1 MDKLIREFK
10 NPPAAYR
17 GKPFW
22 CWNGKLEG
30 QELDRQLEVFEKMG
44 MGGAFCHS
52 RTGLRTEYLSDEW
65 FELINR
71 CAAKG
76 KKDGMEIWLY
86 DEDRYPSGTAGGM
99 VTENRELGIHYLRLN
114 KAQGDFKWQE
124 GVICAFILE
133 FKEDKIVRKER
144 IYKDAAVPE
153 NCEIWYFTSEIM
165 NSGSFYNGNP
175 YADNANPET
184 VERFIELT
192 HKRYVEKCGEYIK
205 DGTIKGIFTDEPHH
219 GGVMNG
225 FAISN
230 PDGAHLIPHPK
241 NLFKHFENEYGYKL
255 EDYLPEIYA
264 FDASGRAEQVKW
276 HYMLLLQKLFLENFM
291 GKIRDY
297 CHENGLLFTG
307 HVLHEDSLTAQ
318 AVMQGSVMRCY
329 EYMDCPGVDVLW
341 EENRDYQ
348 IVKQLSSAARQ
359 LEKPWLLSE
368 LYGCTGW
375 QTNFASYKAMGD
387 WQALLGINMRCQH
400 LSFYTMQGESKR
412 DYPASIF
419 YQSAWWDQFGAV
431 EDYFSR
437 INVLSMGK
445 ALCRT
450 LVVNPVES
458 VYTRIHPG
466 WAFFLNAV
474 DEKVCK
480 LEGEYRAL
488 FYMLI
493 ENKIDFD
500 YGDEEM
506 MSRLASV
513 KDGVLSVGAGK
524 YDTVIVPPC
533 LTLRSSTFELLEKF
547 AAQGGKLI
555 LMGDMPGLENALKS
569 GRMEKLQG
577 ERIPFDEKELM
588 SRLPVP
594 PVTVKKDGKNVKE
607 ILSRVTLIGDRLFV
621 YLINNDRVNP
631 VGPVDI
637 EIEGEGVLERWDART
652 GEITR
657 LPGGM
662 KLEKT
667 FAPGEEIILCRCA
680 SSQAALPE
688 NYSLGEER
696 TISEFAYKLEEPNVC
711 VLDQVS
717 IKVDDEEFMPVQE
730 ILKADIYLRDRF
742 KIERR
747 SGEMLQPW
755 YKESRNIKEE
765 NVCRLTMRFE
775 FECEYVTDMKLALE
789 TPELFEVKINGHE
802 VHAGGDWFI
811 DPCIKTADI
820 PAGVIKPGINQVV
833 LTTNF
838 NGGVNLEA
846 LYILGQFGVRIDGLR
861 RIIEQL
867 PKTLAAGDICSQ
879 GLPFYGGVIE
889 YIMPEAIKGRTRVS
903 ALFDG
908 ACLQANSGENNSLIA
923 FAPYYTDID
932 AQGPLSLRLYL
943 TRRNTFGP
951 LHMKPATAFS
961 YGPENF
967 VTQGE
972 NFDYTG
978 YMLLPAGLREP
989 VKLTTLKK

>member
-1 MDKLIREFK
+1 MDKLLKEFK

-22 CWNGKLEG
+22 CWNGQLEG
-30 QELDRQLEVFEKMG
+30 EELERQLEVFEKMG

-52 RTGLRTEYLSDEW
+52 RVGLRTEYLSDEW

-76 KKDGMEIWLY
+76 KRDGMEMWLY

-114 KAQGDFKWQE
+114 KAQGEFKFSE
-124 GVICAFILE
+124 EVISAFILE
-133 FKEDKIVRKER
+133 FKEGKIARKER
-144 IYKDAAVPE
+144 IFADAAVPAG
-153 NCEIWYFTSEIM
+153 CEIWYFTSEIM

-192 HKRYVEKCGEYIK
+192 HKRYVEKCGDYIK

-230 PDGAHLIPHPK
+230 ENGTHLVPLPK
-241 NLFKHFENEYGYKL
+241 DLFKHFKAEYGYEL

-264 FDASGRAEQVKW
+264 FDIQDRAEQVKW
-276 HYMLLLQKLFLENFM
+276 HYMLLLQKLFLENFL
-291 GKIRDY
+291 GKLRDY
-297 CHENGLLFTG
+297 CHENGLLLTG
-307 HVLHEDSLTAQ
+307 HVLHEDCLSAQ

-329 EYMDCPGVDVLW
+329 EYMDRPGVDVLW
-341 EENRDYQ
+341 EENREYQ

-375 QTNFASYKAMGD
+375 QSNFASYKAMGD

-419 YQSAWWDQFGAV
+419 FQSAWWDKFSAV

-445 ALCRT
+445 PICST
-450 LVVNPVES
+450 LVINPVES

-466 WAFFLNAV
+466 WAVMLSPL
-474 DEKVCK
+474 DEQVCK
-480 LEGEYRAL
+480 MEGEYRAL

-493 ENKIDFD
+493 ENNIDFD
-500 YGDEEM
+500 YGDEDM
-506 MSRLASV
+506 MSRLSSV
-513 KDGVLSVGAGK
+513 NNGVLSVGAGR
-524 YDTVIVPPC
+524 YDTVIIPPC
-533 LTLRSSTFELLEKF
+533 LTLRSSTFGLLEEF
-547 AAQGGKLI
+547 AAQGGKII
-555 LMGDMPGLENALKS
+555 LMGDMPQRENALKS
-569 GRMEKLQG
+569 NRIDQLKG
-577 ERIPFDEKELM
+577 ERIPFDERELI
-588 SRLPVP
+588 SRLPAP
-594 PVTVKKDGKNVKE
+594 PVRVKQDGKKAGQ
-607 ILSRVTLIGDRLFV
+607 ILSRVTQIEDRLFV
-621 YLINNDRVNP
+621 YLINNDRNNQ
-631 VGPVDI
+631 VGPVSI

-652 GEITR
+652 GEITK
-657 LPGGM
+657 LPGGL

-680 SSQAALPE
+680 QSQAPLPE
-688 NYSLGEER
+688 EFVPGSE
-696 TISEFAYKLEEPNVC
+696 TVISEFEYKLEEPNVC

-730 ILKADIYLRDRF
+730 ILKADIYLRERF
-742 KIERR
+742 GLERR
-747 SGEMLQPW
+747 SGEILQPW
-755 YKESRNIKEE
+755 YKKSRGIKDE
-765 NVCRLTMRFE
+765 NVCRLSMTFE
-775 FECEYVTDMKLALE
+775 FECEYITPMRLALE
-789 TPELFEVKINGHE
+789 TPELFEISLNGHE
-802 VHAGGDWFI
+802 LRAGSEWYV
-811 DPCIKTADI
+811 DPCIKIADI
-820 PAGVIKPGINQVV
+820 PDGVVKLGRNTVK
-833 LTTNF
+833 LTAHF
-838 NGGVNLEA
+838 NDGLNLEA
-846 LYILGQFGVRIDGLR
+846 LYLLGDFGVRVDGLR
-861 RIIEQL
+861 RIIQPL
-867 PKTLAAGDICSQ
+867 PSKLTAEDVCGQ
-879 GLPFYGGVIE
+879 GLPFYGGVIQ
-889 YIMPEAIKGRTRVS
+889 YIIPGNITGKTRVC
-903 ALFDG
+903 AHFDG
-908 ACLQANSGENNSLIA
+908 ACLEARSGEQSGLIS
-923 FAPYYTDID
+923 FAPYYTELE
-932 AQGPLSLRLYL
+932 AQGQMYLRLYL

-951 LHMKPATAFS
+951 LHMKPAIAFS

-967 VTQGE
+967 VTEGDA
-972 NFDYTG
+972 FDYTG

-989 VKLTTLKK
+989 IKLISSK

>member
-30 QELDRQLEVFEKMG
+30 EELERQLDILEDMG

-52 RTGLRTEYLSDEW
+52 RTGLKTEYLSDEW

-114 KAQGDFKWQE
+114 KAQGAFKWE
-124 GVICAFILE
+124 PGIISAFILE
-133 FKEDKIVRKER
+133 FKEDKIIRKER
-144 IYKDAAVPE
+144 IYADADAPAG
-153 NCEIWYFTSEIM
+153 CEIWYFTSEIM

-175 YADNANPET
+175 YADNSNPQT

-192 HKRYVEKCGEYIK
+192 HKKYVEKCGEYIT
-205 DGTIKGIFTDEPHH
+205 DGTIKGIFRDEPHH

-230 PDGAHLIPHPK
+230 PDGSHLVPYPK
-241 NLFKHFENEYGYKL
+241 DLFRHFENEYGYKL
-255 EDYLPEIYA
+255 EDFLPEIYA
-264 FDASGRAEQVKW
+264 FDALNRAEQVKW
-276 HYMLLLQKLFLENFM
+276 HYMLLLQKLFLETFM

-359 LEKPWLLSE
+359 FEKPWLLSE

-419 YQSAWWDQFGAV
+419 FQSAWYERFSAV

-445 ALCRT
+445 PLCRT
-450 LVVNPVES
+450 LVINPVES

-466 WAFFLNAV
+466 WAVFLNAV
-474 DEKVCK
+474 DEQVCK
-480 LEGEYRAL
+480 LENEYKTL

-500 YGDEEM
+500 YGDEEIL
-506 MSRLASV
+506 SRLACAEN
-513 KDGVLSVGAGK
+513 GVMKVGAGR
-524 YDTVIVPPC
+524 YDIVIVPPC
-533 LTLRSSTFELLEKF
+533 LTLRSSTFTLLEQF
-547 AAQGGKLI
+547 AAQGGRLI
-555 LMGDMPGLENALKS
+555 LMGDMPLMENALRS
-569 GRMEKLQG
+569 DRIDRLDG
-577 ERIPFDEKELM
+577 ERIPFDQEALI
-588 SRLPVP
+588 SRLPA
-594 PVTVKKDGKNVKE
+594 PVVSVKKDGKNVKE
-607 ILSRVTLIGDRLFV
+607 ILARVTKTDERLFI
-621 YLINNDRVNP
+621 YLLNNDRTNST
-631 VGPVDI
+631 GPVSI
-637 EIEGEGVLERWDART
+637 EVEGEGVLECWNART
-652 GEITR
+652 GEITL
-657 LPGGM
+657 LPGGLR
-662 KLEKT
+662 LEKD
-667 FAPGEEIILCRCA
+667 FAPGEEIILCRCPQ
-680 SSQAALPE
+680 SQAALPE
-688 NYSLGEER
+688 KIELGEQNE
-696 TISEFAYKLEEPNVC
+696 IDEFAFRLEEPNVC

-717 IKVDDEEFMPVQE
+717 IKVDGEEFMPAQE

-742 KIERR
+742 KLERR

-755 YKESRNIKEE
+755 YKKSRGIKDES
-765 NVCRLTMRFE
+765 VCRLTMSFE
-775 FECEYVTDMKLALE
+775 FECEYIADMQLALE
-789 TPELFEVKINGHE
+789 TPELFEIKLNGVE
-802 VHAGGDWFI
+802 LHAGEKWYV
-811 DPCIKTADI
+811 DPSIRIADI
-820 PAGVIKPGINQVV
+820 PAGVIKPGVNQVV
-833 LTTNF
+833 LTADF

-846 LYILGQFGVRIDGLR
+846 LYLLGNFGVRLEGLR
-861 RIIEQL
+861 RIIEKL
-867 PKTLAAGDICSQ
+867 PQKLKAGDVCAQ
-879 GLPFYGGVIE
+879 GLPFYGGIIE
-889 YIMPEAIKGRTRVS
+889 YLLPGEFAGRMRVE

-908 ACLQANSGENNSLIA
+908 ACLETCSGENNSLIC

-932 AQGPLSLRLYL
+932 AQGRLSLRLYL

-961 YGPENF
+961 YGPESF

-972 NFDYTG
+972 SFDYTG
-978 YMLLPAGLREP
+978 YMLLPAGLKAPAR
-989 VKLTTLKK
+989 LTVLKK